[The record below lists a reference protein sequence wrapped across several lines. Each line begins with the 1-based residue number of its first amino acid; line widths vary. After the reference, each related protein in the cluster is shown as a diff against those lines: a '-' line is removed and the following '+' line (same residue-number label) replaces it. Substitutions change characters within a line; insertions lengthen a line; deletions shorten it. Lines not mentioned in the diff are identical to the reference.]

1 MKRFFVFT
9 LVILLLLV
17 GCSRGRGGQEDAQ
30 AVELQFYYT
39 VEDLTQTG
47 VELAIQ
53 SETREEQIYT
63 LDEMLAVYFR
73 GPADDTLVSPFP
85 AGTRVLNIME
95 QDGELVL
102 VMSGEYFTLSGV
114 ELSLAACCLVNTVC
128 KYALVDSITVVDEM
142 ERVRLS
148 LEPDNYLLTDELKEE
163 SDTTFTLYFAD
174 ENRRYLL
181 PELRNVTLSDN
192 VSEEDYLLRQ
202 LIQGPHE
209 DGCLGIIPRGTSLL
223 WTETSGGICTVNFS
237 SEFIDNQDKGVYG
250 AYTALMGV
258 VNTLTALDGINS
270 VQFLIEGETVDS
282 FMVFPLDQPM
292 SRNLDAV
299 GPVSAASGEVDVSI
313 FVRNSNTGEA
323 FYVPI
328 RVKQSISDPLAQAVV
343 QMVLSYEPMR
353 GFENPVPYGTE
364 FLSVS
369 VSGNVCYVDVSK
381 EFVPQENSRDAQRA
395 AVYALVSA
403 LTKIS
408 NVSSVVLT
416 IEGDSDRLEYVD
428 LSEPLT
434 AENFQWS

>member
-1 MKRFFVFT
+1 MKKT
-9 LVILLLLV
+9 LALILAVLLLFT
-17 GCSRGRGGQEDAQ
+17 GCSRTRGEWETTQ
-30 AVELQFYYT
+30 APELRFYYT

-47 VELAIQ
+47 VELVVQ
-53 SETREEQIYT
+53 SELREEQVYT
-63 LDEMLAVYFR
+63 LEEMLSVYFR
-73 GPADDTLVSPFP
+73 GPEDDTLISPFP

-95 QDGELVL
+95 EDGALVL

-128 KYALVDSITVVDEM
+128 EYASADSITVMDEM

-148 LEPDNYLLTDELKEE
+148 LEPDNYLLTDELREE
-163 SDTTFTLYFAD
+163 TDTTFTLYFAD

-181 PELRNVTLSDN
+181 PELRNVTLSEN

-202 LIQGPHE
+202 LIQGPQE
-209 DGCLGIIPRGTSLL
+209 EGRLGVIPQGTRLL
-223 WTETSGGICTVNFS
+223 WTEKSGGVCTVNFS
-237 SEFIDNQDKGVYG
+237 GEFIENQDKGVYG

-258 VNTLTALDGINS
+258 VNTLTTLDEIDS
-270 VQFLIEGETVDS
+270 VQFLIDGEILES
-282 FMVFPLDQPM
+282 FMVFSLDQPI

-313 FVRNSNTGEA
+313 FVRNSDTGEP
-323 FYVPI
+323 FYVPL
-328 RVKQSISDPLAQAVV
+328 RVKQSISEPLAQAVV
-343 QMVLSYEPMR
+343 HMVLTYEPMR
-353 GFENPVPYGTE
+353 GFENPVPYGTK
-364 FLSVS
+364 FISVS
-369 VSGNVCYVDVSK
+369 VSGSVCYVDVSR
-381 EFVPQENSRDAQRA
+381 EFIPEDNSRDAQRA

-416 IEGDSDRLEYVD
+416 IEGESDRLEYVD